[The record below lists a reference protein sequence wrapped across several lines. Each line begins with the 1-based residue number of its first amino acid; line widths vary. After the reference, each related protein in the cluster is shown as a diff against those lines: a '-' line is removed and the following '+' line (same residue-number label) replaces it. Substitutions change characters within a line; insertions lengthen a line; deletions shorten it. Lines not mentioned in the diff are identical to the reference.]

1 MIEEVIQDEGE
12 WSIWKVDGEEDMVS
26 TALIAFFFTN
36 YYHHQSKIA
45 DICPQLFCQN
55 LSLFAKLFLDNKSVF
70 FDVSGFHYFLLVF
83 TPPDAPT
90 DPTSDVTEVIKP
102 RGQVVGFFS
111 KEKMSW
117 DNNNLAC
124 ILIFPPW
131 QKKGLGALLMGVS
144 YEISRREGI
153 IGGPEKPISE
163 LGKKGY
169 KRYWAGEIARWLLS
183 LEPTGTTPG
192 EETVIDIEE
201 CSKATWIAPDDCL
214 AVLRE
219 MAVVED
225 AGRGPPK
232 MRAHEPI
239 EEEMTG
245 VIHSEPAAAVAA
257 ASAAAAAAAV
267 SAVVEDVPRV
277 RITLEAV
284 HNWVTKNRIS
294 LERTCDPAGF
304 IDDFVMEE
312 PSSEE
317 EG

>member
-1 MIEEVIQDEGE
+1 MEYMEGRWGRGHGKHRSHSHSYKTSPPSSSEV
-12 WSIWKVDGEEDMVS
+12 
-26 TALIAFFFTN
+26 
-36 YYHHQSKIA
+36 A
-45 DICPQLFCQN
+45 DSRPQLFCQN

-83 TPPDAPT
+83 TPPDPPS
-90 DPTSDVTEVIKP
+90 DPDSDLTEIVKP

-131 QKKGLGALLMGVS
+131 QRKGLGALLMGVS

-169 KRYWAGEIARWLLS
+169 KRFWAGEIARWLLS

-192 EETVIDIEE
+192 EETVIDIDE

-219 MAVVED
+219 MAVSED

-232 MRAHEPI
+232 PKIHEPT
-239 EEEMTG
+239 EEELANA
-245 VIHSEPAAAVAA
+245 HPDAPALPTVP
-257 ASAAAAAAAV
+257 
-267 SAVVEDVPRV
+267 AVVEDVPRV

-284 HNWVTKNRIS
+284 HNWVTRNRIN
-294 LERTCDPAGF
+294 LERACDPAGF